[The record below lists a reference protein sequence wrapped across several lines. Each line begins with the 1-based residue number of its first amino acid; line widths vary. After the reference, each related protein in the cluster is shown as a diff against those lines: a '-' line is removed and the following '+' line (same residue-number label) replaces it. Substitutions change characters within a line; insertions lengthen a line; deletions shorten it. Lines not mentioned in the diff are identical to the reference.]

1 MAILAFRRGASNRCQ
16 AFHHRF
22 LVLALEA
29 YRRVEISRGKL
40 KELATMVDLTAD
52 HLDRLVEEAG
62 LDDGEPAL
70 ARTQ

>member
-22 LVLALEA
+22 LGLALEA
-29 YRRVEISRGKL
+29 YRREEISRGKL
-40 KELATMVDLTAD
+40 KELATLVDLTAD
-52 HLDRLVEEAG
+52 DLDCLVVDTG
-62 LDDGEPAL
+62 LDDDEPAL